1 MLLVYNLVALG
12 KIQQKEGTKKF
23 EIATVL
29 NFPKICHIIMIKH
42 IDLLKPTLVKYTTE
56 SISDYIVETFNQSE
70 YQLVISPHRSS
81 KLGDYSPP
89 FRSRNYHRISVNGN
103 LNAYSF
109 FITFLHELAHFQCW
123 KKHQNKVKIHGQEW
137 KDIYASLLKNAILQD
152 LFPADITAAL
162 ELHLTRIK
170 SSTTYDYQLV
180 KSLRKYDEDGIDDG
194 QKEVGDLNHGDVF
207 EFKGRTFKFD
217 KIMRKRALC
226 LLIPSSRKYS
236 FSPFVLVN
244 ILNVEKNKI

>member
-1 MLLVYNLVALG
+1 MLLVYNLVALE
-12 KIQQKEGTKKF
+12 KTHQREDTKKF
-23 EIATVL
+23 EIAIVL
-29 NFPKICHIIMIKH
+29 NFPKICHLIMTKH

-103 LNAYSF
+103 LNVYSF

-123 KKHQNKVKIHGQEW
+123 QKHQNKVKIHGQEW
-137 KDIYASLLKNAILQD
+137 KSIYASLLKSAILQD

-180 KSLRKYDEDGIDDG
+180 KSLRKYDEGEVDEG
-194 QKEVGDLNHGDVF
+194 QIEVGDLNHGDVF

-217 KIMRKRALC
+217 KIMQKRALC
-226 LLIPSSRKYS
+226 YLMPSSRKYS
-236 FSPFVLVN
+236 FSPFVLVT
-244 ILNVEKNKI
+244 ILNVEK